1 LEPALLVIGLNHHT
15 APAEIRARF
24 ALDATHRAAA
34 LGDLSQ
40 SDGVEEVLI
49 LSTED
54 RTEFLLWT
62 SDPAI
67 AASSVLQLLS
77 QHYELKLCEWRH
89 FFRLLHQEALVHWF
103 SVTSGLD
110 SLSPDATSALRVE
123 TAWRETQQARTAG
136 PYLNVVVRQ
145 ALALAARLR
154 GTSPAD
160 QPAAAS
166 ASERPA
172 AVNAREAANII
183 AAEARVCH
191 RDLESK
197 HLVPAV
203 ASLRHRLEEI
213 CRQEIDSFGEDAGPF
228 PHEQRELLTAFAPR
242 IAQKIAGSLAREF
255 KNIHDATEPTEEEVG
270 AGTSKSRAS

>member
-24 ALDATHRAAA
+24 ALDATQRAAA
-34 LGDLSQ
+34 LRDLSQ

-49 LSTED
+49 LSAAD
-54 RTEFLLWT
+54 HTEFLLWA
-62 SDPAI
+62 SDPAV

-110 SLSPDATSALRVE
+110 SLPEDAASAPQVE
-123 TAWRETQQARTAG
+123 TAWREAQQAGTAG
-136 PYLNVVVRQ
+136 SYLNDVLRQ
-145 ALALAARLR
+145 ALTVASRLR
-154 GTSPAD
+154 GVPPGPSTVSM
-160 QPAAAS
+160 AS
-166 ASERPA
+166 A
-172 AVNAREAANII
+172 AVSPREAQNLI
-183 AAEARVCH
+183 AAEARDCH
-191 RDLESK
+191 RGLESK
-197 HLVPAV
+197 HLVPAI

-242 IAQKIAGSLAREF
+242 IAQKIAGLLAREF
-255 KNIHDATEPTEEEVG
+255 KELDRVAEAGGEPVG
-270 AGTSKSRAS
+270 AASSGRRAS